1 MRNIHIKEVR
11 PPPQADDD
19 VVWNSLPKVA
29 LDLEDIFVHYEERKK
44 VIKNKLLVKHN
55 KHYEEKKKVIKTK
68 MISYH
73 YNAHSREWQN

>member
-29 LDLEDIFVHYEERKK
+29 LDLEDI
-44 VIKNKLLVKHN
+44 LV
-55 KHYEEKKKVIKTK
+55 HYEEKKKVIKPK
-68 MISYH
+68 FISHH
-73 YNAHSREWQN
+73 YNAHSRAWQN

>member
-29 LDLEDIFVHYEERKK
+29 LDLEDI
-44 VIKNKLLVKHN
+44 LV
-55 KHYEEKKKVIKTK
+55 HYEEKKKVIKIFLVAIITRTAARGK
-68 MISYH
+68 TDGGRAGKSGERA
-73 YNAHSREWQN
+73 NCR

>member
-29 LDLEDIFVHYEERKK
+29 LDLEDI
-44 VIKNKLLVKHN
+44 LV
-55 KHYEEKKKVIKTK
+55 HYEEKKKVIKTK
-68 MISYH
+68 IINYH
-73 YNAHSREWQN
+73 YNAHSHAWQN

>member
-11 PPPQADDD
+11 PRPQADDD

-29 LDLEDIFVHYEERKK
+29 LDLEDI
-44 VIKNKLLVKHN
+44 LV
-55 KHYEEKKKVIKTK
+55 HYEEKKKVIKK
-68 MISYH
+68 NKIISYH

>member
-29 LDLEDIFVHYEERKK
+29 LDLEDI
-44 VIKNKLLVKHN
+44 LV
-55 KHYEEKKKVIKTK
+55 HYEEKKKVIKTK
-68 MISYH
+68 IISYH
-73 YNAHSREWQN
+73 NNTHSREWQN

>member
-29 LDLEDIFVHYEERKK
+29 LDLEDI
-44 VIKNKLLVKHN
+44 LV
-55 KHYEEKKKVIKTK
+55 HYEEKKKVIKK
-68 MISYH
+68 NKKYLLP
-73 YNAHSREWQN
+73 

>member
-11 PPPQADDD
+11 PRPQADDD

-29 LDLEDIFVHYEERKK
+29 LDLEDI
-44 VIKNKLLVKHN
+44 LV
-55 KHYEEKKKVIKTK
+55 HYEEKKKVIKTR
-68 MISYH
+68 IINYH

>member
-29 LDLEDIFVHYEERKK
+29 LDLEDI
-44 VIKNKLLVKHN
+44 LV
-55 KHYEEKKKVIKTK
+55 HYEEKKKVIKKQKLFVTIITHTAARGK
-68 MISYH
+68 TDGGRAGKSGERA
-73 YNAHSREWQN
+73 NCR

>member
-29 LDLEDIFVHYEERKK
+29 LDLEDI
-44 VIKNKLLVKHN
+44 LV
-55 KHYEEKKKVIKTK
+55 HYEEKKKVIKKQKLFVTIITHTAARGK
-68 MISYH
+68 TDGGRAGKSGERT
-73 YNAHSREWQN
+73 NCR

>member
-29 LDLEDIFVHYEERKK
+29 LDLEDI
-44 VIKNKLLVKHN
+44 LV
-55 KHYEEKKKVIKTK
+55 HYEEKKKVIKTK
-68 MISYH
+68 LLVTIITRTAARGKTDGGRAGKSGER
-73 YNAHSREWQN
+73 AHCR

>member
-29 LDLEDIFVHYEERKK
+29 LDLEDI
-44 VIKNKLLVKHN
+44 LV
-55 KHYEEKKKVIKTK
+55 HYEEKKKVIKTK
-68 MISYH
+68 LLVTIITRTAARGKTDGGRAGKSGERA
-73 YNAHSREWQN
+73 NCR